1 MTTTGISPVSLATTV
16 RQLVLHGL
24 LFILLMVFTTGL
36 SSLITS
42 ALQGFA
48 VDDFG
53 SSPLPMA
60 LASVVIAGPLA
71 WLLWRRIKIFLT
83 GQGENASIIWSLQA
97 AAVYAIATMVSAHY
111 FSAVLGQWAGLR
123 PTIWED
129 QLGSALAWGLLALWQ
144 YRILTSDRLAPR
156 QLRNLGWLVASY
168 YCLLVAALSFAALL
182 LLSIRV
188 LLPEGRQNQL
198 SEAASLPAMANI
210 AVWVLVN
217 ILVWAWHWFRIPLRT
232 ARDGMAQ
239 LMLVLAV
246 AVAAVATLLG
256 TVFSLANVLPI
267 PVDPV
272 AQSARMVQ
280 GLPVAAGFA
289 LAGALAWIYFAA
301 VLAKTNR
308 WLREAGRQVVS
319 GISLALAA
327 TGFGIII
334 NALLATFSLS
344 LVGNSPGDLLRIGI
358 CLFAIGLV
366 TWIVF
371 WRPAV
376 HVAAEFRRIYLVLVF
391 GVSAVVALVAL
402 LVVGYRIFSY
412 YLTPDLAG
420 PTLIGEIR
428 AALGLLVATAAV
440 FAYHFTIWRADR
452 EPLDG
457 SADKAA
463 QGDVL
468 EASSSATG
476 TASTPAPTQ
485 RAAHRSAP
493 ASILLVTD
501 TANAYLAA
509 ELQSATGIPV
519 QHLIRTDMSSK
530 PIPDVGTLASGIAKL
545 PAGTEQAMVILNG
558 EYTMFLPL
566 QPGIVAE
573 GAQPG

>member
-1 MTTTGISPVSLATTV
+1 MTTTGTSPSSLATTV

-60 LASVVIAGPLA
+60 LASLIIAGPLA
-71 WLLWRRIKIFLT
+71 WLLWRRIKVFLT
-83 GQGENASIIWSLQA
+83 GQGENASVIWSLQA
-97 AAVYAIATMVSAHY
+97 AAVYAIATMVCAHY
-111 FSAVLGQWAGLR
+111 SSAVLGQWAGLR

-144 YRILTSDRLAPR
+144 YRILADGRLAPR
-156 QLRNLGWLVASY
+156 LLRNLGWLVAGY

-182 LLSIRV
+182 AIAVRV
-188 LLPEGRQNQL
+188 LLPEGSQIQL
-198 SEAASLPAMANI
+198 SGAASLPAMANI
-210 AVWVLVN
+210 GVWVVVN
-217 ILVWAWHWFRIPLRT
+217 FLVWAWHWFRIPLSA
-232 ARDGMAQ
+232 ARDFLAQ

-246 AVAAVATLLG
+246 AASAVAALLG
-256 TVFSLANVLPI
+256 TVFSLASVLPV
-267 PVDPV
+267 PVDP
-272 AQSARMVQ
+272 AALSTRMAE

-289 LAGALAWIYFAA
+289 LAGALSWVYFAA
-301 VLAKTNR
+301 VLAGGDR

-319 GISLALAA
+319 GISLAIAA
-327 TGFGIII
+327 TGFGMII
-334 NALLATFSLS
+334 NALLATFSPS
-344 LVGNSPGDLLRIGI
+344 LVGNTPGDLLRIGI
-358 CLFAIGLV
+358 CLFAIGMV
-366 TWIVF
+366 AWMVF

-376 HVAAEFRRIYLVLVF
+376 HAPAEFRRIYLVLVF

-402 LVVGYRIFSY
+402 LVVGYRIFSHF
-412 YLTPDLAG
+412 LTPDVAG
-420 PTLIGEIR
+420 PTLIGEVR

-440 FAYHFTIWRADR
+440 FAYHFAIWRADR
-452 EPLDG
+452 EQLAGGPAGDR
-457 SADKAA
+457 AQEDDVPAA
-463 QGDVL
+463 
-468 EASSSATG
+468 ATPV
-476 TASTPAPTQ
+476 TRVPAT
-485 RAAHRSAP
+485 RAAHRAAP

-509 ELQSATGIPV
+509 ELQRATGIPV

-530 PIPDVGTLASGIAKL
+530 PIPDVGTLASGIATL

-566 QPGIVAE
+566 QPGTA
-573 GAQPG
+573 GDGSGSG